1 MNEQELKDIAS
12 KLAGYGEAELQKLA
26 AILLHD
32 CQSAIGLTSNG
43 DPVPVDPTHKPPGS

>member
-1 MNEQELKDIAS
+1 MNEQELKDVAS

-32 CQSAIGLTSNG
+32 CESAIGVTKNG
-43 DPVPVDPTHKPPGS
+43 DPVPPDPTHPPKP